1 MPKEIW
7 AYDDWIM
14 QCTPKQR
21 SLKLPLSGPLLMD
34 GTGGIVVIFTEPSG
48 TLISSIFAFGQN
60 RNNILFI

>member
-1 MPKEIW
+1 
-7 AYDDWIM
+7 M

-60 RNNILFI
+60 RNNILLI